1 MTLCPGMLT
10 DHVSG
15 TIESLKIILKIFS
28 LIFIWMIYLS
38 FIKYVNCLL
47 QENPKNHAWFVKR
60 ARKQSTM
67 KVFLKINYFVRISWL
82 WIQIHVLLWYSW
94 TPHWATVPI
103 NKNACVIV
111 LLHWFENK
119 KYKQPSPNCSK
130 FWNFRYISL

>member
-1 MTLCPGMLT
+1 M
-10 DHVSG
+10 DDIFVFY
-15 TIESLKIILKIFS
+15 KICK
-28 LIFIWMIYLS
+28 
-38 FIKYVNCLL
+38 LL
-47 QENPKNHAWFVKR
+47 VAGKSKNHAWFVKR

-82 WIQIHVLLWYSW
+82 RIQIHVLLWYSW

-130 FWNFRYISL
+130 FWNFRYTYFTLIKTNSLWYGGCFHLNIYEYLSS